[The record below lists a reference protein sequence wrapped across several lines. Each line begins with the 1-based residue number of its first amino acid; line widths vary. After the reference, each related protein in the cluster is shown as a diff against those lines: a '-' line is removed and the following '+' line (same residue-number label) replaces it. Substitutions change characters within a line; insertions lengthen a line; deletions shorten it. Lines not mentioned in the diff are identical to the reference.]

1 MIRSKFNLSHIIN
14 AKKVKLK
21 VPFAWYSIIST
32 WFFVGKFPGSP
43 GTFGSIA
50 SYPLYYCIL
59 MNSYSYRHAKHYLLL
74 SVIALFIM
82 GFFAIRK
89 FQNVT
94 NTYDHS
100 YIVIDEV
107 IGQLLT
113 IYISLDW
120 IFNIVYI
127 LPFDISP
134 RVTAFI
140 VALIPFRYFDIK
152 KPLIISYVNNKYKG
166 ALGVIFDDILA
177 AIFAATVLYIA
188 NLIANLFY

>member
-1 MIRSKFNLSHIIN
+1 MIRSKFDLRHIIN
-14 AKKVKLK
+14 ARKRKFK

-32 WFFVGKFPGSP
+32 WFFVGKIPGSP

-50 SYPLYYCIL
+50 SYPVYYCIL
-59 MNSYSYRHAKHYLLL
+59 MNSYSYTDAKHYLLL
-74 SVIALFIM
+74 SIIALFIM

-100 YIVIDEV
+100 SIVIDEV
-107 IGQLLT
+107 IGQLFT
-113 IYISLDW
+113 IYISFDW
-120 IFNIVYI
+120 IFNIAYI
-127 LPFDISP
+127 LPFDISSP
-134 RVTAFI
+134 VIAFI

-166 ALGVIFDDILA
+166 VLGVIFDDILA
-177 AIFAATVLYIA
+177 AIFAATVLYVV
-188 NLIANLFY
+188 NLIAGLFY